1 MALGAG
7 FLLAATIL
15 ERIPETI
22 EDFHLGPVLILI
34 GYLILMF
41 AERAMEGRESNNN
54 EHEVHQPHL
63 HHQMT
68 SAAGVGALVGLV
80 IHAFFDGMAVASGF
94 AASRATGLLVF
105 LAVLLHK
112 VPEGIGMS
120 AIALVSGSGKRRAL
134 GASLALG
141 VATLLGGGLTLVAG
155 QFQPGWMN
163 YAVALATG
171 SFLYVATSDLMP
183 SVSHGSDR
191 GTLLWFVAGMGI
203 YSASLAGIHLL
214 GLH

>member
-22 EDFHLGPVLILI
+22 ENFHLGPVFILM

-41 AERAMEGRESNNN
+41 AERAIEGREGND
-54 EHEVHQPHL
+54 EHEPHQPHI

-94 AASRATGLLVF
+94 VASRATGLLVF
-105 LAVLLHK
+105 LAVILHK

-120 AIALVSGSGKRRAL
+120 AIAMVSGSGKRRAF
-134 GASLALG
+134 GAALALG

-191 GTLLWFVAGMGI
+191 GTLLWFVAGMVI
-203 YSASLAGIHLL
+203 YSASLAGVHLL